1 MNSKNITDYDI
12 QALIDGQVDDKTSA
26 CLLEEVTKDP
36 NLFNRY
42 RLYLKQKK
50 LLKSWWKD
58 H

>member
-1 MNSKNITDYDI
+1 MTTKNITDYDI
-12 QALIDGQVDDKTSA
+12 QALVDSQVDDEASVPI
-26 CLLEEVTKDP
+26 LEAVTGDP
-36 NLFNRY
+36 NLYNRY